1 MQDLHVIG
9 LPLLSPLAAIT
20 LTSFSVTW
28 DGDMLFVLVRSFSP
42 WAQYAYEIL
51 GKCPV
56 AFPFFVCFLLK
67 PKYFPIVNIIFDGAP
82 GVRGLEPLPLASV

>member
-9 LPLLSPLAAIT
+9 LPLLSLLAVIT

-28 DGDMLFVLVRSFSP
+28 DSDMLFVLVRSFSP
-42 WAQYAYEIL
+42 WAQHTYEIL

-56 AFPFFVCFLLK
+56 AFPFFVCLFVFAK
-67 PKYFPIVNIIFDGAP
+67 TEIFPYC
-82 GVRGLEPLPLASV
+82 EH